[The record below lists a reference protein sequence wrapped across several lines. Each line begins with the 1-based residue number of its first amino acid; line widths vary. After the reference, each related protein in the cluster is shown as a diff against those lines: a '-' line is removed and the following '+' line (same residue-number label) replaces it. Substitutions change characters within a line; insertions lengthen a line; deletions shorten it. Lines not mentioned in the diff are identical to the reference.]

1 MMAEI
6 LKDAETL
13 YPPAWIEEAIELAV
27 QNNSRR
33 WKYVEAI
40 LRKWKEN
47 GRDGEY

>member
-6 LKDAETL
+6 LKDAEIN
-13 YPPAWIEEAIELAV
+13 YPAAWIEEAIELAV

-47 GRDGEY
+47 GRDGSY